1 MKSSKALFLD
11 RDGTILKEVPGTD
24 ADNPDTLGYLTKVEQ
39 VELIKNAGSAISK
52 ARKLGYKIIIITNQS
67 AFARGLLTEEEFE
80 RINQKMYK
88 LLYES
93 DPGAIIDDLFF
104 SPYFKDGIIEKY
116 RKETTYRKPGI
127 GMIMEAKEKYN
138 IDLPDSYFVG
148 DSYTDM
154 KTGINAGTKTI
165 LVLTGYGKIAYK
177 KCLDE
182 KLKINFIADNLLEAV
197 NYIEKNDL
205 S

>member
-24 ADNPDTLGYLTKVEQ
+24 ADNPDLLGYLTKVEQ
-39 VELIKNAGSAISK
+39 VELIENAGPAISK
-52 ARKLGYKIIIITNQS
+52 ARKLGYKTIIITNQS
-67 AFARGLLTEEEFE
+67 AFARGLLTEVGFE
-80 RINQKMYK
+80 KINQKMYR
-88 LLYES
+88 LLKEA
-93 DPGAIIDDLFF
+93 DPGAIIDDLFYC
-104 SPYFKDGIIEKY
+104 PYFKEGIIEKY
-116 RKETTYRKPGI
+116 RKDTSYRKPGI
-127 GMIMEAKEKYN
+127 GMIKAAEEKYN
-138 IDLPDSYFVG
+138 IDLPVSYFIG

-154 KTGINAGTKTI
+154 KTGVNAGTKNI

-182 KLKINFIADNLLEAV
+182 KLKIDFIADNILEAV
-197 NYIEKNDL
+197 KYIEKNDL